1 MTKDQSI
8 KQLMTIP
15 SIGKS
20 IALDLWNIGIT
31 SVDDLKA
38 KDPEILFDLSNRY
51 AGMVQDR
58 CLLYSFKCAVYY
70 ARTTPEDR
78 DPEKLKWWNWKDIR

>member
-38 KDPEILFDLSNRY
+38 KDPEVLFDLSNRY

-70 ARTTPEDR
+70 ARTKPEDR
-78 DPEKLKWWNWKDIR
+78 DPEKLKWWNWKDNP